1 MNHNTAQVAGRL
13 PANSK
18 REMIE
23 RRNGSEE
30 TRNAKQRQLTTPK
43 LWENLVLVS
52 VCPDGN
58 QNGGIIQQLGRQTSK
73 KSAAQRW

>member
-1 MNHNTAQVAGRL
+1 MRTTQVAGL

-43 LWENLVLVS
+43 LWEN
-52 VCPDGN
+52 
-58 QNGGIIQQLGRQTSK
+58 
-73 KSAAQRW
+73 